1 MKALYSA
8 AIQLISEISTM
19 EDAIEAIGN
28 HQGGRILLRTEEC
41 INCTWRFANVRPSAY
56 LQFLSGELKDLK
68 KDLEVIEAAIKRK
81 IK

>member
-19 EDAIEAIGN
+19 EDAIKAIGN
-28 HQGGRILLRTEEC
+28 HQGGRILLKTEEC
-41 INCTWRFANVRPSAY
+41 INCTYRFANVRPSAY
-56 LQFLSGELKDLK
+56 VQFLNGELKDLK
-68 KDLEVIEAAIKRK
+68 KDLKVIEAAIKRK

>member
-19 EDAIEAIGN
+19 EDTIEAIGN
-28 HQGGRILLRTEEC
+28 HQGGRILLKTEEC
-41 INCTWRFANVRPSAY
+41 INYTWRFANVRPSAY